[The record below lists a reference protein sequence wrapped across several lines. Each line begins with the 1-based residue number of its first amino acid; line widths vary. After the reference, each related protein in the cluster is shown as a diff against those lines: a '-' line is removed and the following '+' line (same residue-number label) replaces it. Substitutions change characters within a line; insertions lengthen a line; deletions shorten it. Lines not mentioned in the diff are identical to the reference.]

1 MQELKVIKNKLHD
14 LLAENE
20 KVTDIERLERDD
32 FVIDVER
39 GEQINHEGEQIC
51 EEIRKEAEKTT
62 LKLELLKERVQ
73 QSTWDKMDV
82 QNKAVRSIKGDM
94 LVFNYGIRKRN
105 AEEQRRL
112 NQVINFRRN
121 ELREKLKRLETKLQE
136 VMEEKEF
143 SRFKEDYI
151 MNRVASKPLY
161 EEDQSIQEAAATF
174 AAKDA
179 EKKSKKALEEKK
191 TQANSGNN
199 TQ

>member
-1 MQELKVIKNKLHD
+1 
-14 LLAENE
+14 
-20 KVTDIERLERDD
+20 
-32 FVIDVER
+32 
-39 GEQINHEGEQIC
+39 
-51 EEIRKEAEKTT
+51 
-62 LKLELLKERVQ
+62 
-73 QSTWDKMDV
+73 MDV

-105 AEEQRRL
+105 NEEQRRL

-136 VMEEKEF
+136 VMEEKDF

-191 TQANSGNN
+191 T
-199 TQ
+199 

>member
-39 GEQINHEGEQIC
+39 GQQINEEGEKIC
-51 EEIRKEAEKTT
+51 DEIRKEAEKTT

-73 QSTWDKMDV
+73 QSTWDKMEV

-105 AEEQRRL
+105 AEEQRKL
-112 NQVINFRRN
+112 N
-121 ELREKLKRLETKLQE
+121 
-136 VMEEKEF
+136 
-143 SRFKEDYI
+143 
-151 MNRVASKPLY
+151 
-161 EEDQSIQEAAATF
+161 
-174 AAKDA
+174 
-179 EKKSKKALEEKK
+179 
-191 TQANSGNN
+191 
-199 TQ
+199 

>member
-39 GEQINHEGEQIC
+39 GQQINEEGEKIC
-51 EEIRKEAEKTT
+51 DEIRKEAEKTT

-73 QSTWDKMDV
+73 QSTWEKMEV

-105 AEEQRRL
+105 AEE
-112 NQVINFRRN
+112 
-121 ELREKLKRLETKLQE
+121 
-136 VMEEKEF
+136 
-143 SRFKEDYI
+143 
-151 MNRVASKPLY
+151 
-161 EEDQSIQEAAATF
+161 
-174 AAKDA
+174 
-179 EKKSKKALEEKK
+179 
-191 TQANSGNN
+191 
-199 TQ
+199 